1 MTLFFLH
8 LKAQKYKAQKD
19 QETCPNLKYLGAV
32 MFSLWLIGVNA
43 VLEIDP
49 KHYIISLEGM

>member
-8 LKAQKYKAQKD
+8 LKAQKYKVQKD
-19 QETCPNLKYLGAV
+19 QETCPSLKYLGAV

-49 KHYIISLEGM
+49 KHYIIS